1 MLTGLTRTATVLPMS
16 PSDAHLSH
24 RDRQRLETREKLFA
38 LAVDEIAAS
47 GIDRADV
54 RRIAEAADVARGTF
68 YFHFPAKA
76 DVLLELQRREI
87 DRIVDGLEAAQDA
100 GVSDVLDRVVTE
112 VLASE
117 RRLGASLFRDMVSVN
132 FGRATST
139 AEQVE
144 TNRLVEYVAGA
155 ATAAQTAGSLREDVD
170 PVEFAAIALIGLFG
184 LLAASRGP
192 SAGRDQLAQRY
203 VDTVLRGSR

>member
-1 MLTGLTRTATVLPMS
+1 MS
-16 PSDAHLSH
+16 QSDAHLSH

-54 RRIAEAADVARGTF
+54 RTIAEAAGVARGTF
-68 YFHFPAKA
+68 YFHFATKA

-87 DRIVDGLEAAQDA
+87 DRIVDELEAAPEA
-100 GVSDVLDRVVTE
+100 ELADVLGRVVTE

-132 FGRATST
+132 FGRATSAT
-139 AEQVE
+139 EQVE
-144 TNRLVEYVAGA
+144 TNRLVEYVALA
-155 ATAAQTAGSLREDVD
+155 AAAARNDGSLRDD
-170 PVEFAAIALIGLFG
+170 LDGVEFAAIALVGLFG

-192 SAGRDQLAQRY
+192 NTGRDQLARRY
-203 VDTVLRGSR
+203 VDTVLRGSQ

>member
-1 MLTGLTRTATVLPMS
+1 MS
-16 PSDAHLSH
+16 PNDARLSH

-54 RRIAEAADVARGTF
+54 RRIAEAAGVARGTF
-68 YFHFPAKA
+68 YFHFATKA

-87 DRIVDGLEAAQDA
+87 DRIVDDLEASPAA
-100 GVSDVLDRVVTE
+100 GLGDVLDSVVTE

-144 TNRLVEYVAGA
+144 TNRLVEYMARA
-155 ATAAQTAGSLREDVD
+155 ATAALDEGSLRDDVE
-170 PVEFAAIALIGLFG
+170 PVEFAAIALVGLFG

-192 SAGRDQLAQRY
+192 NAGRDDLAQRY
-203 VDTVLRGSR
+203 VDTILRGSQ

>member
-1 MLTGLTRTATVLPMS
+1 MS
-16 PSDAHLSH
+16 QSDAHLSH

-38 LAVDEIAAS
+38 LAVDEIATS

-54 RRIAEAADVARGTF
+54 GAIAKAAAVARGTF
-68 YFHFPAKA
+68 YFHFATKA

-87 DRIVDGLEAAQDA
+87 DRIVDQLEAAPDSGLA
-100 GVSDVLDRVVTE
+100 DVLDRVVTE

-117 RRLGASLFRDMVSVN
+117 HRLGAALFRDMVSVN

-144 TNRLVEYVAGA
+144 TNRLVEHVARA
-155 ATAAQTAGSLREDVD
+155 ATAARHDGSLRPDVD

-184 LLAASRGP
+184 LLAASRGAN
-192 SAGRDQLAQRY
+192 AGRDQLVQRY
-203 VDTVLRGSR
+203 VETVLRGSQSLDRTADTT

>member
-1 MLTGLTRTATVLPMS
+1 MS
-16 PSDAHLSH
+16 QSDARLSH

-38 LAVDEIAAS
+38 LAVDEIAGV

-54 RRIAEAADVARGTF
+54 RAIAEAADVARGTF
-68 YFHFPAKA
+68 YFHFPTKA

-87 DRIVDGLEAAQDA
+87 ERIVGRLEATPEPGLADA
-100 GVSDVLDRVVTE
+100 LERVVGE

-155 ATAAQTAGSLREDVD
+155 ARAARDDGALRQDVD

-184 LLAASRGP
+184 LLAASHGP
-192 SAGRDQLAQRY
+192 NAGRDQLAHRY
-203 VDTVLRGSR
+203 VDTVLRGSQ